1 MDNHFLY
8 HAAIHEFER
17 QPQQKLGDGM
27 MFQHFHTGEVSL
39 VRWDF
44 KKGATI
50 PKHHHASEQITWLQT
65 GSARVIVGEKEN
77 EREVILKTG
86 QIMIIPSNVP
96 HEFHILEDCIDID
109 IFHPIR
115 QDWIDNLASFYKK

>member
-1 MDNHFLY
+1 MKNHFLY
-8 HAAIHEFER
+8 QAAIHEFEN
-17 QPQQKLGDGM
+17 QPQQKLAEGM
-27 MFQHFHTGEVSL
+27 FFQHFHTGEVSL

-44 KKGATI
+44 KKGAI
-50 PKHHHASEQITWLQT
+50 VPKHHHASEQITWLQT
-65 GSARVIVGEKEN
+65 GSARVIVGEEGN

-115 QDWIDNLASFYKK
+115 QDWIDNLISFYKK